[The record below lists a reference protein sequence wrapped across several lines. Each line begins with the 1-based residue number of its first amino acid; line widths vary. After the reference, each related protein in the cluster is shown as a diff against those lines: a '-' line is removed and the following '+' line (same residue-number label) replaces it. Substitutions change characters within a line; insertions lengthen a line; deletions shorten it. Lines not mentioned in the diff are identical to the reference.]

1 VDEVTGGFC
10 SCLWSECLRRLFDIA
25 KGGTFVVLE
34 SDTGEFMVFNGA
46 DCGVVGSLFT
56 REDVF
61 DLGFVSSAYE
71 TRRNFETATF
81 DVGIDDPD
89 TSSCG
94 DVVLESSLL
103 VSFCGVMILN
113 DLSGT
118 VEP

>member
-1 VDEVTGGFC
+1 LV
-10 SCLWSECLRRLFDIA
+10 DIA
-25 KGGTFVVLE
+25 KVGTFVVLE
-34 SDTGEFMVFNGA
+34 LDTGVFMVFNGA

-71 TRRNFETATF
+71 TRRRFETANF

-103 VSFCGVMILN
+103 VSLCGEMILD

>member
-1 VDEVTGGFC
+1 LVDIG
-10 SCLWSECLRRLFDIA
+10 

-71 TRRNFETATF
+71 TRRNFETASF
-81 DVGIDDPD
+81 DIGIEDPD

-94 DVVLESSLL
+94 GLVLEPSPTVSLW
-103 VSFCGVMILN
+103 GVLILD